1 MFTGII
7 EEIGSLEEMRRGSS
21 SVVLSIRAQKVLEG
35 TRIGDSIAVNGI
47 CLTVT
52 ELPPG
57 RFEACAMHETLSRTS
72 LCDLHRGSRVNL
84 ERALALSGRLGGH
97 IVAGHVDGTGRLL
110 KMQKDGP
117 AVLLQF
123 QATETLLRYI
133 VEKGSVAI
141 DGVSLT
147 VADVSAGAF
156 TVSVIPHTLSHTTL
170 GERRPGDAVNLET
183 DVIGKYVERFLLFPP
198 NTAERA
204 SPQNSS
210 ITREFLQ
217 KHGLA

>member
-7 EEIGSLEEMRRGSS
+7 EEVGSLEEMRRGSS

-52 ELPPG
+52 ALHPG
-57 RFEACAMHETLSRTS
+57 RFDACAMHETLNRTS
-72 LCDLHRGSRVNL
+72 LSGLHRGSRVNL
-84 ERALALSGRLGGH
+84 ERALALGGRLGGH

-110 KMQKDGP
+110 KMQRDGP
-117 AVLLQF
+117 AVLIQI
-123 QATETLLRYI
+123 QAAEALLRYI

-147 VADVSAGAF
+147 VAGVSRGAF
-156 TVSVIPHTLSHTTL
+156 TVSVIPHTLSQATL

-183 DVIGKYVERFLLFPP
+183 DVIGKYVERFLLFPQ
-198 NTAERA
+198 NTAE
-204 SPQNSS
+204 STPPQGSS
-210 ITREFLQ
+210 ITWEFLQ
-217 KHGLA
+217 QHGLA

>member
-7 EEIGSLEEMRRGSS
+7 EEVGSLEEMRRGSS

-52 ELPPG
+52 ALHPG
-57 RFEACAMHETLSRTS
+57 RFDACAMHETLNRTS
-72 LCDLHRGSRVNL
+72 LSGLHRGSRVNL
-84 ERALALSGRLGGH
+84 ERALALGGRLGGH

-110 KMQKDGP
+110 KMQRDGP

-123 QATETLLRYI
+123 QAAEALLRYI

-147 VADVSAGAF
+147 VAGVSRGAF
-156 TVSVIPHTLSHTTL
+156 TVSVIPHTLSQTTL
-170 GERRPGDAVNLET
+170 VERRPGDAVNLDT
-183 DVIGKYVERFLLFPP
+183 DVIGKYVERFLLFPQ
-198 NTAERA
+198 NTAK
-204 SPQNSS
+204 STQPQGSS
-210 ITREFLQ
+210 ITWEFLQ
-217 KHGLA
+217 QHGLA

>member
-7 EEIGSLEEMRRGSS
+7 EEVGSLEEMRRGSS

-52 ELPPG
+52 ALHPG
-57 RFEACAMHETLSRTS
+57 RFEACAMHETLNRTS
-72 LCDLHRGSRVNL
+72 LSGLHRGSRVNL
-84 ERALALSGRLGGH
+84 ERALALGGRLGGH

-110 KMQKDGP
+110 KMQRDGP
-117 AVLLQF
+117 AVLIQI
-123 QATETLLRYI
+123 QAAEALLRYI

-147 VADVSAGAF
+147 VAGVSRGAF
-156 TVSVIPHTLSHTTL
+156 TVS
-170 GERRPGDAVNLET
+170 RRRGKPGDRRDRKICGA
-183 DVIGKYVERFLLFPP
+183 FLAFP
-198 NTAERA
+198 A
-204 SPQNSS
+204 
-210 ITREFLQ
+210 
-217 KHGLA
+217 KHGGEHPAAGQLHYLGIFAAARACLERV